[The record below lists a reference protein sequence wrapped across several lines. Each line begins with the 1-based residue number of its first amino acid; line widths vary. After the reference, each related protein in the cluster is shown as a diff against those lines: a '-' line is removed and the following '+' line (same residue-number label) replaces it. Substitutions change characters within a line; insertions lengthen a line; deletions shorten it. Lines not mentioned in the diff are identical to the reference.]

1 MTLSSQRSATV
12 FSIALTVL
20 ALFATAC
27 GDDAPEPL
35 DAPVLTIRN
44 ETDCNVHIRFDNG
57 RPVASVGPGA
67 IQDYR
72 DDALSTY
79 RYMQVES
86 TMAIFRNLELAPI
99 REAGWDVT
107 IKDAVG
113 DGECVDVPATPT

>member
-1 MTLSSQRSATV
+1 MPHIAA
-12 FSIALTVL
+12 SIALSAL
-20 ALFATAC
+20 ALVAAAC
-27 GDDAPEPL
+27 GDDDAPEPL

-44 ETDCNVHIRFDNG
+44 ETSCNVHIRFDNG

-67 IQDYR
+67 TREYS

-99 REAGWDVT
+99 REAGWGVT
-107 IKDAVG
+107 ITDAVG